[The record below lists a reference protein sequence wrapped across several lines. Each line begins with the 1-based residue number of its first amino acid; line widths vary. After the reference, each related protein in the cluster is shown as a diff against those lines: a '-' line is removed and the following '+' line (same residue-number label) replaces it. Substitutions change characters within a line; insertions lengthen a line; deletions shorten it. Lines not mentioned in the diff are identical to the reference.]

1 MGEGPSSSAVLA
13 NEEATLAFGARL
25 AQAMNG
31 GLVVYLYGELGV
43 GKTTLVRGVLRAL
56 GLNGPVKSPTYTL
69 VEPYRCAGR
78 QAYHFDLYR
87 LADPEELEYIGVRDF
102 FAEDALCLVEWPE
115 RGSGFLPEPD
125 VVVRLEYCPD
135 GRGVRLEAPS
145 AKGRVALTG
154 FRFP

>member
-1 MGEGPSSSAVLA
+1 MSAVLA
-13 NEEATLAFGARL
+13 DEEATLAFGARL
-25 AQAMNG
+25 AQAMNR
-31 GLVVYLYGELGV
+31 GLVVYLHGELGV

-87 LADPEELEYIGVRDF
+87 LTDPEELEYIGVRDF

-115 RGSGFLPEPD
+115 RGSGFLPEAD
-125 VVVRLEYCPD
+125 VVVRLEYCPE
-135 GRGVRLEAPS
+135 GRRVHLEAPS

>member
-125 VVVRLEYCPD
+125 VEVRLEYCPA
-135 GRGVRLEAPS
+135 GRRVHLEASS
-145 AKGRVALTG
+145 ARGRAALGG
-154 FRFP
+154 FRFV